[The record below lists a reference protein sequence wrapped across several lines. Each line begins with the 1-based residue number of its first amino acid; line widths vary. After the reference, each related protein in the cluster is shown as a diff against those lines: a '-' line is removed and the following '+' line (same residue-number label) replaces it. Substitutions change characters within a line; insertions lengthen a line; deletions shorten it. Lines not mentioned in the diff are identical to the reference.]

1 MTIIESTTSNALE
14 ASIRARL
21 ALDSQARSVAQDLDG
36 TLVKLNVENRPLY
49 ILFQDGTVKVASYT
63 DEVPQLTITGTV
75 VAVGSTLLSGRAT
88 DVELDGD
95 ETKLELLKHI
105 FRPSFNVNSMADTL
119 RATAEY
125 GVAATKSAIE
135 GLASELT
142 TNRRDQA
149 RIEELELQLQELQKA
164 FNSLE
169 DYVKTLGKP

>member
-14 ASIRARL
+14 ASIKARL
-21 ALDSQARSVAQDLDG
+21 ALDSQARAVAQELDG
-36 TLVKLNVENRPLY
+36 SLIKLNVENRPLY
-49 ILFQDGTVKVASYT
+49 VLFQDGSVKVASYT

-75 VAVGSTLLSGRAT
+75 VAVGSTLVTGRAT
-88 DVELDGD
+88 DIEVDGD
-95 ETKLELLKHI
+95 ESKLELLKHI

-135 GLASELT
+135 GLASEFT

-164 FNSLE
+164 FNGLE
-169 DYVKTLGKP
+169 DYVKSLGKP

>member
-21 ALDSQARSVAQDLDG
+21 ALDPQARAIAQELDG
-36 TLVKLNVENRPLY
+36 SLIKLNVENRPLY
-49 ILFQDGTVKVASYT
+49 ILFQDDTVKVASYT

-88 DVELDGD
+88 DVELEGD
-95 ETKLELLKHI
+95 ETKLEMLRHI
-105 FRPSFNVNSMADTL
+105 FRPSFNVQSISDTI

-149 RIEELELQLQELQKA
+149 RIEELEVQLQELQKA
-164 FNSLE
+164 FNNLE

>member
-14 ASIRARL
+14 ASIKARL
-21 ALDSQARSVAQDLDG
+21 ALDHQARAVAQDLDG
-36 TLVKLNVENRPLY
+36 TLVKINAENRPLY
-49 ILFQDGTVKVASYT
+49 VLFQDGTVKVASYT
-63 DEVPQLTITGTV
+63 DEVPQLTITGSV
-75 VAVGSTLLSGRAT
+75 MAVGSTLLSGRVN
-88 DVELDGD
+88 DVEVEGD

-105 FRPSFNVNSMADTL
+105 FRPSFNTDSMADTL

-125 GVAATKSAIE
+125 GVSATKSAIE

-164 FNSLE
+164 FNNLE
-169 DYVKTLGKP
+169 DHVKTLGKS

>member
-14 ASIRARL
+14 ASIKARL
-21 ALDSQARSVAQDLDG
+21 ALDPKARAVAQELDG
-36 TLVKLNVENRPLY
+36 TLVKINVENRPLY
-49 ILFQDGTVKVASYT
+49 VLFQDGTAKVASYT

-75 VAVGSTLLSGRAT
+75 VAVGKTLLTGSVS
-88 DVELDGD
+88 DVELEGD
-95 ETKLELLKHI
+95 ETKLESLQHI
-105 FRPSFNVNSMADTL
+105 FRPSFNVDSMADTL

-149 RIEELELQLQELQKA
+149 RIEELELQLQDLQKA

-169 DYVKTLGKP
+169 DYVKTLGKS